1 MTVHVLFCEG
11 HQGKYDVRLLQVLL
25 VGTGCTP
32 IPAGLRVNL
41 STGVLITRSIRR
53 TGGQGIFALR
63 DRDFDAD
70 HSVPLEQLRPWAT
83 QDQGVS
89 IDLGW
94 MWERKEIE
102 NYLLDPIVVERAL
115 PAGRINIRAYK
126 RALEQAA
133 DCLGFYTAARTA
145 LALSRRPEGLKNS
158 FSPYQTAGQC
168 SQKIHEI
175 LEQYHAHISSEVEVM
190 EKFTSLQPEC
200 LMGGV
205 RRSYFT
211 TFFSG
216 KDLLAEL
223 NPFLQRAGF
232 DNQDQFVEEI
242 LEGIKNA
249 TEDIWGWLPE
259 WTNLREQILTKT
271 I

>member
-1 MTVHVLFCEG
+1 M
-11 HQGKYDVRLLQVLL
+11 
-25 VGTGCTP
+25 
-32 IPAGLRVNL
+32 
-41 STGVLITRSIRR
+41 LITRSIRR